1 MNTKFTKIIEYFKTL
16 RFKILYYINQ
26 ELAIQELENE
36 KKAYH
41 ESNIEAIAYHEAGHA
56 VANYIFE
63 IPIEC
68 ASILPEDLYSGCV
81 EISKKW
87 IEKKLGEDCEVKDTD
102 PNSSI
107 KLFRYFA
114 IEKYCG
120 GAAET
125 KYRGYSNKEGNRT
138 DRDIV
143 KSELKLRCSNA
154 DKIDEFEKG
163 CENSAAQMMA
173 YPLNWKMVQ
182 SVASALL
189 EKKTLSQSELK
200 EICDNVVKGEAP

>member
-1 MNTKFTKIIEYFKTL
+1 MNIKFTKIIEYFKTL

-36 KKAYH
+36 KKA
-41 ESNIEAIAYHEAGHA
+41 NLEAIAYHEAGHA

-68 ASILPEDLYSGCV
+68 ASILPEDHYSGCV

-87 IEKKLGEDCEVKDTD
+87 IEKKFGEDCEVKDTD

-107 KLFRYFA
+107 KLIHYSA

-143 KSELKLRCSNA
+143 KSVLKSRCSNEA
-154 DKIDEFEKG
+154 KIDELEKG
-163 CENSAAQMMA
+163 
-173 YPLNWKMVQ
+173 
-182 SVASALL
+182 AL
-189 EKKTLSQSELK
+189 S
-200 EICDNVVKGEAP
+200 